1 MVKQV
6 TLTHSESFSCDVH
19 IDDVTV
25 MISRN
30 KKHHTITLKNGSARL
45 KVYITPFK
53 IQPLIRFDGHLVN
66 YGLAKI
72 KPWDHMLEFEV
83 SDNYLDRYFKEIIEA
98 KRKYLSV
105 TGQNIPSNME
115 NYVGINNEYP
125 ELVAQIKD
133 LLK

>member
-19 IDDVTV
+19 IDDVSV

-30 KKHHTITLKNGSARL
+30 KKHHTITLKNESARL

>member
-1 MVKQV
+1 MVKQI
-6 TLTHSESFSCDVH
+6 TLTHSEPFSCDVH
-19 IDDVTV
+19 IDDVSV
-25 MISRN
+25 MRSKN
-30 KKHHTITLKNGSARL
+30 KKHHTISLKNRLARL
-45 KVYITPFK
+45 KIYITPFK

-72 KPWDHMLEFEV
+72 LPWDHMLEFEV
-83 SDNYLDRYFKEIIEA
+83 SDDYLDNYFKEIIGA
-98 KRKYLSV
+98 KEKYLSV

-115 NYVGINNEYP
+115 NYVGINNENP

>member
-1 MVKQV
+1 MVKQI
-6 TLTHSESFSCDVH
+6 TLTHSEPFSCDVH
-19 IDDVTV
+19 IDDVSV
-25 MISRN
+25 MRSKN
-30 KKHHTITLKNGSARL
+30 MKHHTISLKNRLARL
-45 KVYITPFK
+45 KIYITPFK

-72 KPWDHMLEFEV
+72 LPWDHMLEFEV
-83 SDNYLDRYFKEIIEA
+83 SDDYLDNYFKEIIRA
-98 KRKYLSV
+98 KQKYLSV

-115 NYVGINNEYP
+115 NYVGINNENS